1 MGKAE
6 QTTETILSAAEALIL
21 ESGGDAQRVTIRQV
35 ADRAEVSVGLVN
47 YYFASKE
54 KLIEACVQRMI
65 GGVVSA
71 FRPNLP
77 LEATRAERLG
87 STAAQVAAFL
97 DQHAQIS
104 RISILSDMNAP
115 GAKDNTMGTT
125 RGFCNTIG
133 AEARDQDAMLRAF
146 CLTAILQSVFLRRD
160 VLLESLGVDWDDA
173 QQRDAL
179 FLRVS
184 EWILS

>member
-6 QTTETILSAAEALIL
+6 QTTETILSATEALIL
-21 ESGGDAQRVTIRQV
+21 ESDGDAQRVTIRQI
-35 ADRAEVSVGLVN
+35 AERAEVSVGLVN
-47 YYFASKE
+47 YYFASKDN
-54 KLIEACVQRMI
+54 LIEACIQRMI

-71 FRPNLP
+71 FRPSLP
-77 LEATRAERLG
+77 TEATQSERLG

-115 GAKDNTMGTT
+115 DAKDNTMGTS

-133 AEARDQDAMLRAF
+133 ADARDQDAMLRAF
-146 CLTAILQSVFLRRD
+146 CLTAILQSLFLRKD
-160 VLLESLGVDWDDA
+160 ALLESLCLDWDDV

-179 FLRVS
+179 LLRVS
-184 EWILS
+184 KWVLS

>member
-6 QTTETILSAAEALIL
+6 QTTETILSATEALIQ
-21 ESGGDAQRVTIRQV
+21 ESDGDAQRVTIRQI
-35 ADRAEVSVGLVN
+35 AERAEVSVGLVN
-47 YYFASKE
+47 YYFATKE

-71 FRPNLP
+71 FRPSLP
-77 LEATRAERLG
+77 PEATRAERLG

-104 RISILSDMNAP
+104 RISILSDLNTP
-115 GAKDNTMGTT
+115 GVKDNTMGTA

-133 AEARDQDAMLRAF
+133 ADAADQDAMLRAF
-146 CLTAILQSVFLRRD
+146 CLTAILQSAFLRRD
-160 VLLESLGVDWDDA
+160 ILLESLGVDWNDA

-179 FLRVS
+179 LLRVS
-184 EWILS
+184 KWILS